1 MKVLPFVISVI
12 ILFPNFAWCNA
23 GLQAP
28 EPAKAPVETADRPYV
43 WEFGVVKEG
52 QVLEHEFNFTNTYGK
67 DLLIKGT
74 TTSCGCTV
82 SEIKK
87 NILKPGEI
95 NNPFSAV
102 RYQGVFGEGRTICIC
117 DH

>member
-52 QVLEHEFNFTNTYGK
+52 QVLEHEFNFTKYLMAKT
-67 DLLIKGT
+67 
-74 TTSCGCTV
+74 
-82 SEIKK
+82 
-87 NILKPGEI
+87 
-95 NNPFSAV
+95 F
-102 RYQGVFGEGRTICIC
+102 
-117 DH
+117 